1 MNQDP
6 CSILVTG
13 ASGYIGGRLAP
24 HLAAKGLTVR
34 CMGRKL
40 DTLRSRFPASIEVT
54 YGDVLDRASLDNAL
68 AGVDTAYYL
77 IHALEAPHDFESIE
91 ERGARNFATAARAA
105 GVRRIVYLGGLSS
118 GNSAHSRH
126 MRSREAVGAIL
137 RESGVPTIELRASV
151 VIGAGSLSFELIRAL
166 VRRLP
171 VMIAPRWVS
180 IPAQPIAVNDVL
192 AYLDEARGIPCEE
205 SRVYE
210 IGGADQLSYRDLM
223 LEYAKTQGLRR
234 IIIDVPFLT
243 PWLSSLW
250 LSLVTP
256 VLASVGR
263 KLIESI
269 CIASI
274 VRDGRALADFSV
286 RPAGIQEA
294 IAAAHRE
301 EDARIVAS
309 HWADAAS
316 ASGHRRPWGGEHFGA
331 RILDSRTARVD
342 FPPAQAFAP
351 IRRIGGKTGWY
362 YGNALWRLR
371 GLIDK
376 VLGGVGLGRGR
387 RDPENVRL
395 GDTIDW
401 WRVEAF
407 EPDAL
412 LVLRA
417 EMRVPGRA
425 WLRFEVTPEERGPG
439 AVITQTAIYDPAGLA
454 GLLYWY
460 ALYPIHEF
468 IFAGMCRNIA
478 RAAEREGA
486 GAAKKA

>member
-1 MNQDP
+1 MNPQSP
-6 CSILVTG
+6 TILVTG

-24 HLAAKGLTVR
+24 WLADRGLQVR
-34 CMGRKL
+34 CMGRNEAV
-40 DTLRSRFPASIEVT
+40 LRERFGDQVEVV
-54 YGDVLDRASLDNAL
+54 YGDVAEPESLAVAL
-68 AGVDTAYYL
+68 AGVHTAYYL
-77 IHALEAPHDFESIE
+77 IHSLEAPGDFESLE
-91 ERGARNFATAARAA
+91 ARGARNFAAAAAAA
-105 GVRRIVYLGGLSS
+105 GVSRIIYLGGLSS
-118 GNSAHSRH
+118 GDASHSRH
-126 MRSREAVGAIL
+126 MRSREAVGTIL
-137 RESGVPTIELRASV
+137 REGGVTAIELRASV
-151 VIGAGSLSFELIRAL
+151 IIGAGSLSFELIRAL

-180 IPAQPIAVNDVL
+180 IPAQPIAVGDVL
-192 AYLDEARGIPCEE
+192 AYLDESRTIPCAE
-205 SRVYE
+205 SRIYE

-263 KLIESI
+263 KLVESI
-269 CIASI
+269 CIASV
-274 VRDGRALADFSV
+274 VRDNRALADFAV
-286 RPAGIQEA
+286 RPMGIQEA
-294 IAAAHRE
+294 IAAAHHE

-316 ASGHRRPWGGEHFGA
+316 ASGRTRSWGGTHFGA
-331 RILDSRTARVD
+331 RILDSRTAHVAVS
-342 FPPAQAFAP
+342 PAQAFVP
-351 IRRIGGKTGWY
+351 IRRIGGRTGWY
-362 YGNALWRLR
+362 YGNGLWRLR

-376 VLGGVGLGRGR
+376 VLGGVGIGRGR
-387 RDPENVRL
+387 RDPEQLRL
-395 GDTIDW
+395 GDALDW
-401 WRVEAF
+401 WRVEAY
-407 EPDAL
+407 EPDHL

-425 WLRFEVTPEERGPG
+425 WLRFEVAPDDAGG
-439 AVITQTAIYDPAGLA
+439 ALITQTAIYDPVGLA

-478 RAAEREGA
+478 RAAEATATRSGA
-486 GAAKKA
+486 

>member
-1 MNQDP
+1 MTHSKP
-6 CSILVTG
+6 LVLVTG
-13 ASGYIGGRLAP
+13 ASGYIGGRLVP
-24 HLAAKGLTVR
+24 WLVTKGLRVR
-34 CMGRKL
+34 CMGRNV
-40 DTLRSRFPASIEVT
+40 DVLRSRFGDTVEVVR
-54 YGDVLDRASLDNAL
+54 GDVADPDSLAAAL
-68 AGVDTAYYL
+68 AGVHVAYYL
-77 IHALEAPHDFESIE
+77 IHSLEAPGDFESLE
-91 ERGARNFATAARAA
+91 ERGARNFAAAAKAA
-105 GVRRIVYLGGLSS
+105 GVSRIIYLGGLSS
-118 GNSAHSRH
+118 GDSSHSRH

-171 VMIAPRWVS
+171 VMIAPRWVA
-180 IPAQPIAVNDVL
+180 IPAQPIAVGDVL
-192 AYLDEARGIPCEE
+192 AYLDEARTIACEE
-205 SRVYE
+205 SRVFE

-234 IIIDVPFLT
+234 VIINVPFLT

-269 CIASI
+269 CIASV
-274 VRDGRALADFSV
+274 VRDTSALEAFSV
-286 RPAGIQEA
+286 RPLGIQEA
-294 IAAAHRE
+294 IAAAHEE

-316 ASGHRRPWGGEHFGA
+316 ASGPRKPWGGAHFGA
-331 RILDSRTARVD
+331 RILDCRTERVAVS
-342 FPPAQAFAP
+342 PAQAFAP

-362 YGNALWRLR
+362 YGNALWKLR

-376 VLGGVGLGRGR
+376 LIGGVGLDRRR
-387 RDPENVRL
+387 RDPDNL
-395 GDTIDW
+395 CIGDTVDW
-401 WRVEAF
+401 WRVEGL
-407 EPDAL
+407 EPDRL

-417 EMRVPGRA
+417 EMRLPGRA
-425 WLRFEVTPEERGPG
+425 WLRFEVAPDDTGG
-439 AVITQTAIYDPAGLA
+439 AVITQTAIYDPVGLA

-468 IFAGMCRNIA
+468 VFAGMCRNIA
-478 RAAEREGA
+478 RAAE
-486 GAAKKA
+486 GAAAHTGI

>member
-40 DTLRSRFPASIEVT
+40 DTLRSRFPESIEVT

-68 AGVDTAYYL
+68 AGVETAYYL
-77 IHALEAPHDFESIE
+77 IHALEAPRDFESIE
-91 ERGARNFATAARAA
+91 ERGARNFAAAARAA

-192 AYLDEARGIPCEE
+192 AYLDEAREIPCEE

-274 VRDGRALADFSV
+274 VRDERALEDFSV

-342 FPPAQAFAP
+342 VPPAQAFAP

-376 VLGGVGLGRGR
+376 LLGGVGLGRGR
-387 RDPENVRL
+387 RDPDTVRL

-425 WLRFEVTPEERGPG
+425 WLRFEVTPEEGGPG

-478 RAAEREGA
+478 RAAERESA
-486 GAAKKA
+486 RAAEKA